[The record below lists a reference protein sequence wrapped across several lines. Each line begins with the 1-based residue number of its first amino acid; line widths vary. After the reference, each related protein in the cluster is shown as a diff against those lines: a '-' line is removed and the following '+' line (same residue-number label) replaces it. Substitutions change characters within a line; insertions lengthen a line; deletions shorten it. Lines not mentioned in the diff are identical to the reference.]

1 MSDASA
7 ADPDTVVEDAFV
19 NRLDVARDALSE
31 DAALE
36 ADLGVESLDLVEIA
50 EAIEA
55 DLGVHVPDDELARF
69 ETVGDLE
76 AYVRDEHV

>member
-7 ADPDTVVEDAFV
+7 ADLDTVVEDAFV
-19 NRLDVARDALSE
+19 NRLDVARDALG
-31 DAALE
+31 DDIDLE

-55 DLGVHVPDDELARF
+55 EVGVHVPDDELARF
-69 ETVGDLE
+69 ETVGDVE
-76 AYVRDEHV
+76 SYVRDEHV